1 MKKYIAVT
9 DKQRQL
15 IVDAFKITTRMVRLA
30 LSYDSDSNL
39 AKRIRKLAL
48 EAGGVRMV
56 AIAEMECIFDS
67 DGNMTQ
73 LMPNGAVIEI
83 CKETGDAKVIKNGKV
98 KIHATDMRVR
108 EIAALQ
114 AAAMELK

>member
-48 EAGGVRMV
+48 EAGGVKMV
-56 AIAEMECIFDS
+56 AIAETECIFDS
-67 DGNMTQ
+67 EGNMTQ

-83 CKETGDAKVIKNGKV
+83 SKETGDAKVFTKGKQR
-98 KIHATDMRVR
+98 IHVEDIRVR

-114 AAAMELK
+114 SAAMELK